1 MFKSLE
7 VVEEEEE
14 EEDLLYQQTW
24 YQSLLREE
32 DNVRITGNIVHHR
45 RGRAQRPACPTS
57 RLSEKEEEDFVTP
70 V

>member
-1 MFKSLE
+1 
-7 VVEEEEE
+7 
-14 EEDLLYQQTW
+14 LLYQQTW

-57 RLSEKEEEDFVTP
+57 RRSEKQEEDFVTP